1 MLGMQMH
8 MLQFPYQNFYDGEN
22 NSIKTAS
29 SVVLMFHSESLFGA
43 LLFSPSIFWGK
54 DAYLNI
60 ATQTAIRP
68 TLLYTQPKKYLFK

>member
-1 MLGMQMH
+1 MH
-8 MLQFPYQNFYDGEN
+8 MLQFSYQNFYDGEN
-22 NSIKTAS
+22 DSIKTAS
-29 SVVLMFHSESLFGA
+29 SVVLMFHSGSLFGA

-60 ATQTAIRP
+60 AIRTAIRP